1 MSNLQQRV
9 SQQQDL
15 RADRV
20 IQEVIV
26 VINLP
31 EVREIK
37 AITVI
42 EQITRHAIKSP
53 KPVQSVKKAKLC
65 SQLWFLVNLTPL

>member
-42 EQITRHAIKSP
+42 EQITRHAIKNL
-53 KPVQSVKKAKLC
+53 KPAQ
-65 SQLWFLVNLTPL
+65 

>member
-37 AITVI
+37 AITAI
-42 EQITRHAIKSP
+42 EQITRHAIKNL
-53 KPVQSVKKAKLC
+53 KPAQ
-65 SQLWFLVNLTPL
+65 